1 MSETPPTHSPL
12 SGLPMFTAPQPA
24 ATPPALRGVAG
35 GGGSPPR
42 FAAEDPR
49 RPAPR
54 PRNPG
59 STPNDTGIRDTTQ
72 VDWRLVRSLRTQA
85 ADLLT
90 DSLAQRPDLDE
101 AAQQQ
106 QARQMILDLL
116 RGHSTDAALTGRKTF
131 EAGEQE
137 LLAQA
142 IYDSLYGLGRLQPLV
157 DNPKVENISITGYD
171 TVYLKLNDGQKVRVA
186 PVADSDE
193 ELIAAVV
200 RSISTANAS
209 LIQHIENRQARPAT
223 PGPRSGEAPHV

>member
-1 MSETPPTHSPL
+1 MSETPPTH
-12 SGLPMFTAPQPA
+12 
-24 ATPPALRGVAG
+24 
-35 GGGSPPR
+35 
-42 FAAEDPR
+42 
-49 RPAPR
+49 
-54 PRNPG
+54 PG
-59 STPNDTGIRDTTQ
+59 STPNDTGVRDTTQ

-171 TVYLKLNDGQKVRVA
+171 NVYLKLNDGQKVRVA